1 MYQRIQASKKKEGG
15 FTLIEL
21 LIVVVILGILAAV
34 VIFASAGFANKG
46 ALEACRTNVSSVKT
60 AGEAF
65 HVDSP
70 TAAFPANWG
79 DVQPTYFDP
88 NGVAETNVAGPPV
101 VSTLTGKGWKFKV
114 TWNATG
120 PVASSGGGTAFA
132 PPDPICTK

>member
-70 TAAFPANWG
+70 TAAFPAAWA
-79 DVQPTYFDP
+79 DVLPYFDP
-88 NGVAETNVAGPPV
+88 NGVTESAVAGPPV
-101 VSTLTGKGWKFKV
+101 VSTLTGKGWKFKI

-120 PVASSGGGTAFA
+120 PVASSGGGLAFA
-132 PPDPICTK
+132 PPDPNCTK